1 MLSDGRKE
9 RIYNNCAAAM
19 GPCSDSVKERW
30 YAVLEKVHPDYA
42 AGVRNAV
49 ESLDTDVN
57 TVPITEN
64 TPIEDS

>member
-1 MLSDGRKE
+1 M
-9 RIYNNCAAAM
+9 
-19 GPCSDSVKERW
+19 
-30 YAVLEKVHPDYA
+30 LEKVHPDYA

>member
-1 MLSDGRKE
+1 
-9 RIYNNCAAAM
+9 M